1 MHGEASA
8 RARIPHP
15 RYRRDDAGDPSDFR
29 GPRSEVGGRAVL
41 IIEPGEDVHEGAAI
55 ANLLGRIVTF
65 YAFQRQVG
73 DEDD

>member
-1 MHGEASA
+1 MVKGVLVPGSL
-8 RARIPHP
+8 IPDIDGTMREIP
-15 RYRRDDAGDPSDFR
+15 ATFEVRDLKW
-29 GPRSEVGGRAVL
+29 GRAVL

-65 YAFQRQVG
+65 YGFQRQVG

>member
-1 MHGEASA
+1 MVKRVLVAGSL
-8 RARIPHP
+8 IPDIDGTMREIP
-15 RYRRDDAGDPSDFR
+15 ATFKVRDLKW
-29 GPRSEVGGRAVL
+29 GRAVL
-41 IIEPGEDVHEGAAI
+41 IIEPAEDVHEGAAI